1 MSRRYFFKRASDLN
15 TENLINI
22 LGDIDNGSFDNKLE
36 EKNWYYKMDIF
47 REEIIEILL
56 RRYRSHYS
64 LTSNKDEFLD
74 KAYNIYLK
82 HYITIL

>member
-1 MSRRYFFKRASDLN
+1 MSRRYFFKRASDLTTDKL
-15 TENLINI
+15 TEILI
-22 LGDIDNGSFDNKLE
+22 DIDNGTFDYKLD

-64 LTSNKDEFLD
+64 YTYKKDEALD
-74 KAYNIYLK
+74 RVYNLYLK
-82 HYITIL
+82 HYL